1 MRKPTDAS
9 VTELPCQCGYL
20 EQNARDPRFPVRFD
34 EEYNEYYF
42 DLTLSKGTPLC
53 LLIYHC
59 PMCGGV
65 ASESKREDVF
75 AIVTEEERFRVNAL
89 IRGFKTV
96 EDIVSTFG
104 PPDRDSTFQLP
115 EDLPA
120 AMLTIPGTDLQQ
132 AGPLRQLTYEQLS
145 GTADVQFTIYSNGKV
160 EGLIFP
166 KYLGASAE
174 VGKSTFHPT
183 T

>member
-89 IRGFKTV
+89 IRGLKTV
-96 EDIVSTFG
+96 EAIIGAFG
-104 PPDRDSTFQLP
+104 PPDSDSTFRLP
-115 EDLPA
+115 EDFPI
-120 AMLTIPGTDLQQ
+120 TPPGTDL
-132 AGPLRQLTYEQLS
+132 PETEPVRQLTYEHLS
-145 GTADVQFTIYSNGKV
+145 GTADVQFTVYSNGKI
-160 EGLIFP
+160 EGGITR
-166 KYLGASAE
+166 KYLGASA
-174 VGKSTFHPT
+174 GARKSGLI
-183 T
+183 